1 MNAWVSWQKLF
12 FLRLVVQVVQTLG
25 GEFQSVLDALEGLM
39 ESNPDLS
46 MTLLPPIEYM
56 GGDAPPFY
64 QDLENLDV
72 SIVILFEEYCMF

>member
-25 GEFQSVLDALEGLM
+25 GEFQSVLDELEGLM

-72 SIVILFEEYCMF
+72 SNVILFEEYCMF